1 MSYKYPF
8 ILYFSALAWNQ
19 DSKFRFEWCKI
30 TRINMLFPWQKNR
43 IEKRLSLNRNN
54 EALIEELKIEGI
66 TENNVLA
73 AIKKVPR
80 EIFVERQF
88 IQQAYENI
96 PLPIDCGQTI
106 SQPYVV
112 AYMID
117 CLRLNK
123 SSIVLEIGTGS
134 GYQTAIISH
143 LCRKIYT
150 IEIHDNLLN
159 KAKKRIAKLN
169 LKNIIFKLGNGA
181 EGWQNKALFD
191 AIIISAAMEESSQ
204 NQRASEIIPAK
215 LLENLKNQ
223 GSLVMPKKKPSGN
236 QKLLLVKKKN
246 GTCIEKEL
254 LDVKFVPFIK

>member
-1 MSYKYPF
+1 
-8 ILYFSALAWNQ
+8 
-19 DSKFRFEWCKI
+19 
-30 TRINMLFPWQKNR
+30 MLFPWKKNR
-43 IEKRLSLNRNN
+43 IKKLFRLNRNN

-66 TENNVLA
+66 TENNVLY

-96 PLPIDCGQTI
+96 PLPIDCEQTI
-106 SQPYVV
+106 SQPFVV
-112 AYMID
+112 AYMIA
-117 CLRLNK
+117 CLNLK
-123 SSIVLEIGTGS
+123 KTDKVLEIGTGS
-134 GYQTAIISH
+134 GFQTAILGH
-143 LCRKIYT
+143 LCQEVCT
-150 IEIHDNLLN
+150 IEIHGKLIN

-191 AIIISAAMEESSQ
+191 AIIISAA
-204 NQRASEIIPAK
+204 SEIIPAK

-236 QKLLLVKKKN
+236 QKLLLVKKN
-246 GTCIEKEL
+246 NETYLEKEL
-254 LDVKFVPFIK
+254 LDVKFVPLLNKNIE

>member
-1 MSYKYPF
+1 
-8 ILYFSALAWNQ
+8 
-19 DSKFRFEWCKI
+19 
-30 TRINMLFPWQKNR
+30 MLFPWQKNQIKKPLR
-43 IEKRLSLNRNN
+43 LNRNN

-66 TENNVLA
+66 TENNILC

-80 EIFVERQF
+80 EIFVEQQF

-112 AYMID
+112 AYMSAS
-117 CLRLNK
+117 LNLK
-123 SSIVLEIGTGS
+123 KTDKVLEIGTGT
-134 GYQTAIISH
+134 GYQTAILSH
-143 LCRKIYT
+143 LCQEVFT
-150 IEIHDNLLN
+150 IEVHDNLIK

-181 EGWQNKALFD
+181 EGWQNQNKALFD
-191 AIIISAAMEESSQ
+191 AIIISAASD
-204 NQRASEIIPAK
+204 IIPAK
-215 LLENLKNQ
+215 LLENLKYQ

-236 QKLLLVKKKN
+236 QKLLLVKKN
-246 GTCIEKEL
+246 NETYLEKEL

>member
-1 MSYKYPF
+1 
-8 ILYFSALAWNQ
+8 
-19 DSKFRFEWCKI
+19 
-30 TRINMLFPWQKNR
+30 MLFPWQKKR
-43 IEKRLSLNRNN
+43 IEKPLRLNRNN

-66 TENNVLA
+66 KENNILR

-80 EIFVERQF
+80 EIFVEQEF
-88 IQQAYENI
+88 IQRAYENSA
-96 PLPIDCGQTI
+96 LPIDCEQTI

-117 CLRLNK
+117 CLNLK
-123 SSIVLEIGTGS
+123 KTDKVLEIGTGS
-134 GYQTAIISH
+134 GFQTAILGH
-143 LCRKIYT
+143 LCQEVCT
-150 IEIHDNLLN
+150 IEIHGKLIN

-191 AIIISAAMEESSQ
+191 AIIISAA
-204 NQRASEIIPAK
+204 SEIIPAK

-236 QKLLLVKKKN
+236 QKLLLVKKN
-246 GTCIEKEL
+246 NETYLEKEL
-254 LDVKFVPFIK
+254 LDVKFVPLLNKNIE